1 MRRRR
6 IGGAAVFFWLIG
18 IGLAAARAGAAD
30 APRMTKED
38 LLALLG
44 RPDVVVVDL
53 RTERQWE
60 GSKEKIRGAVRE
72 DPHAV
77 ASWAARYL
85 KEKTVVLYCT

>member
-6 IGGAAVFFWLIG
+6 LGGVAVFLYLVGF
-18 IGLAAARAGAAD
+18 GLAAARAGASD

-44 RPDVVVVDL
+44 RPDVVVVDV

-60 GSKEKIRGAVRE
+60 GSREKIPGAVRE
-72 DPHAV
+72 DPRDA
-77 ASWAARYL
+77 ASWGARYS
-85 KEKTVVLYCT
+85 KEKTIVVYCT

>member
-6 IGGAAVFFWLIG
+6 IGGVSTFLCLIG

-30 APRMTKED
+30 VPRMTKEE

-44 RPDVVVVDL
+44 RPDMVVVDV
-53 RTERQWE
+53 RTERQWG
-60 GSKEKIRGAVRE
+60 GSKYKIRGAVWE
-72 DPHAV
+72 DPYTA
-77 ASWAARYL
+77 ASWAARYS